1 MGQASDPEI
10 LVASRTTQTGTTTKP
25 STEYMLPPWRGL
37 HNLSRKGGIYTYLWH
52 KGATAVEDKL
62 DPVIV
67 TTHDDKRADKYLLT
81 LFKFN
86 QHLYREEY
94 SNQWTCQH
102 SALLKHG
109 CSKVHR
115 NQRHGFMPNFAQ
127 TGQIKRPIKYLNLGK
142 KTGQNDI
149 LILFFTYC

>member
-1 MGQASDPEI
+1 M
-10 LVASRTTQTGTTTKP
+10 
-25 STEYMLPPWRGL
+25 
-37 HNLSRKGGIYTYLWH
+37 YTYLWH

-94 SNQWTCQH
+94 SNQ
-102 SALLKHG
+102 
-109 CSKVHR
+109 
-115 NQRHGFMPNFAQ
+115 
-127 TGQIKRPIKYLNLGK
+127 
-142 KTGQNDI
+142 
-149 LILFFTYC
+149 